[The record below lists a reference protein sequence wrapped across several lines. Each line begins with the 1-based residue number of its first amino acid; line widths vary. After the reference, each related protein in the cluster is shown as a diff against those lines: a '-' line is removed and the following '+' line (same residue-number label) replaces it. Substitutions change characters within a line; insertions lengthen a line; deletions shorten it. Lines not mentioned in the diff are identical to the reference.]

1 MSDSDEHWE
10 PPSKCARLGCSRPRQ
25 YPWGCGWDHCCKSCF
40 KSSFDGERSWEHESW
55 CRPVSYVE
63 VAAAERME
71 RRRRLAIQ
79 QYFRGGEEER
89 NAAESLRLDLC
100 HGCAL
105 EAAGISDD
113 GSSVAANYLQRR
125 RVAFNTSY
133 PGIQDYHLLPWHPGL
148 NELGLTTCSACGPN
162 GKLSTNQRLKQRT
175 EPVPQA

>member
-1 MSDSDEHWE
+1 MWDSEYYE

-25 YPWGCGWDHCCKSCF
+25 YPLGCDWDHCCKACF
-40 KSSFDGERSWEHESW
+40 ASSFDGERCWEHEPW
-55 CRPVSYVE
+55 CHPVSYVE
-63 VAAAERME
+63 VASAERRE

-79 QYFRGGEEER
+79 QHFRGGEEER
-89 NAAESLRLDLC
+89 NDTESLRLDLC

-162 GKLSTNQRLKQRT
+162 GKLSISG
-175 EPVPQA
+175 